1 MKPFKTTLIASIG
14 AFLVG
19 AASAAT
25 GLTLNTKVAT
35 SNSAFKSGRE
45 RISRVGLPLAR
56 PLARVDRTDRTHDD
70 PDTPAGYSPLGIA
83 NINGRRIAVYVF
95 RNGAKVDDV
104 AGRDEGSADI
114 FARAGRLI
122 RRFNFRENLNSPPQI
137 TEYVFMP
144 MR

>member
-1 MKPFKTTLIASIG
+1 MEAFKTTLIASIG

-25 GLTLNTKVAT
+25 GLALNTRAAN
-35 SNSAFKSGRE
+35 SDSAFRSGGE
-45 RISRVGLPLAR
+45 RISRDAPPSVRA
-56 PLARVDRTDRTHDD
+56 DRTHGD

-95 RNGAKVDDV
+95 DNGAKVDDV
-104 AGRDEGSADI
+104 PGRGEGSADV
-114 FARAGRLI
+114 FDRAGRLM

-144 MR
+144 AR

>member
-1 MKPFKTTLIASIG
+1 
-14 AFLVG
+14 
-19 AASAAT
+19 
-25 GLTLNTKVAT
+25 
-35 SNSAFKSGRE
+35 
-45 RISRVGLPLAR
+45 
-56 PLARVDRTDRTHDD
+56 
-70 PDTPAGYSPLGIA
+70 LGIA

-95 RNGAKVDDV
+95 RNGAKVGDA

-114 FARAGRLI
+114 FTRAGRLI

>member
-1 MKPFKTTLIASIG
+1 MEAFKTTLIASIG

-25 GLTLNTKVAT
+25 GLALNTRVAN
-35 SNSAFKSGRE
+35 SNSALKSGRE
-45 RISRVGLPLAR
+45 RISSVGLPLAR
-56 PLARVDRTDRTHDD
+56 VDLTDRTHGD
-70 PDTPAGYSPLGIA
+70 PDPPAGYSPLGIE

-95 RNGAKVDDV
+95 HNGAKIDDV
-104 AGRDEGSADI
+104 PGRGEGFADV
-114 FARAGRLI
+114 FDRAGRLI

-144 MR
+144 AR